1 MSDHD
6 ATATGLHAH
15 DDLPPGTVLGGRYRL
30 DGVLGVGGMGVVHR
44 ATDLTLQVPVALKL
58 LRPELA
64 HRGDAF
70 ERFRQEL
77 LLARQVSSPRVVRI
91 HDLARHDG
99 RWLISMDL
107 VDGEALD
114 RRLDREGALPIDDAI
129 RIARQAAEGLAAA
142 HAQGVVHRDL
152 KPANILLDRD
162 GGARISDF
170 GVARSLATSGATR
183 TGGVVGT
190 PDYLSPEQAR
200 GEAVDARS
208 DLYALGLILHE
219 MLAGSLPFPGG
230 TFAES
235 MVQRMLR
242 APTPVTDARP
252 DTPDWLARL
261 VARLLR
267 VRPAHRPQ
275 SAAAVI
281 DALDGRALPRDVHDA
296 WAGARRRRFP
306 LLAAGAL
313 LVVAGGAWWQLAP
326 RDATKVADAPIAI
339 APAALDRLLVLPLR
353 GEGIATDPVRDAA
366 LTAHLRDGL
375 ATIPGWAVV
384 DAERSRQ
391 ALRVRDPGGQA
402 MPDPLPL
409 AATAAARRVLAAHWM
424 AAPAGGVRLR
434 ARLFAPG
441 QPEVV
446 IDGPV
451 AGDPASAL
459 RAWMS
464 APGTAPALGVP
475 GRMPTLALPPAP
487 ALAAYGEGLR
497 ARDEGRLDIAA
508 ARFEAAVAAAPGD
521 AAAWVALARVAMEA
535 GERGKAADAIVQAQ
549 RAAEPA
555 MAARLSALRATIE
568 DDPDAVAQWATL
580 ARATPD
586 DTSLALQWARAQAGA
601 GEVDAAAR
609 ALAALA
615 ARDPDDPRIGFER
628 GKLAILA
635 GNARLAVD
643 DHLVRALVAFKRGR
657 DRYGEAETVN
667 ALGVGYGRLGQTA
680 DAAEQYRKAIALR
693 REIGNRRGLA
703 TSLRNLANVLSLT
716 GDYAAADRALRE
728 AGEINAVIGD
738 REAHAAVDNERGLLA
753 EERGDHRAALDAF
766 KRALR
771 TWQDMDDRHGAA
783 EALNNIGFAHY
794 QLGGYGDAEVYWR
807 QAADAYAAL
816 GERTG
821 RVRTLQNLGL
831 LATARGRWREARTA
845 LEDAL
850 RMSEA
855 QQMLEEA
862 AVSRRNLA
870 ELALQQGHARTA
882 IELAAKAEAAFRQR
896 EDLRGVSDAGLLR
909 AEALLMAG
917 DPATAARAL
926 DALARDIAAASSE
939 QQGIAEWLRARLAA
953 TRGDDASRVAHLRR
967 ARALAEAS
975 GVRLL
980 QLRVALLAAGDR
992 GDALAALD
1000 APTAALGHAGL
1011 RMDWLA
1017 RSLSA
1022 AVAKGDA
1029 AAARAAYDEALSRMR
1044 AGDVAHAEA
1053 LHRLGARARALAG
1066 DDAGAR
1072 AASARADEAAR
1083 ASASASASSAAVA
1096 GTGSL
1101 VR

>member
-1 MSDHD
+1 MTALD

-15 DDLPPGTVLGGRYRL
+15 DDLPPGTVLGDRYRI
-30 DGVLGVGGMGVVHR
+30 DGLLGVGGMGVVHR

-114 RRLDREGALPIDDAI
+114 RRLDRDGPLPVEDAV
-129 RIARQAAEGLAAA
+129 RIAKQIAEGLAAA

-162 GGARISDF
+162 GDARISDF
-170 GVARSLATSGATR
+170 GVARSLATSGGTR
-183 TGGVVGT
+183 TGSVVGT

-200 GEAVDARS
+200 GETVDARS

-219 MLAGSLPFPGG
+219 MLAGALPFPGG
-230 TFAES
+230 TFAEA
-235 MVQRMLR
+235 MAQRMLR

-267 VRPAHRPQ
+267 QRPAHRPQ
-275 SAAAVI
+275 TAEAVVDI
-281 DALDGRALPRDVHDA
+281 LSRRALPRDARDA
-296 WAGARRRRFP
+296 WAGARRLRHV
-306 LLAAGAL
+306 LVAAGL
-313 LVVAGGAWWQLAP
+313 LVVAAAGVLWWQRAAQAP
-326 RDATKVADAPIAI
+326 AAI
-339 APAALDRLLVLPLR
+339 ASTPAAAPVALDRLLVLPLR
-353 GEGIATDPVRDAA
+353 GEGIAADPARDAA
-366 LTAHLRDGL
+366 LTARLRDALSSVPGL
-375 ATIPGWAVV
+375 AVV
-384 DAERSRQ
+384 DAERTRQ

-409 AATAAARRVLAAHWM
+409 ARAAAARRVLETRWVG
-424 AAPAGGVRLR
+424 APGGVRLR
-434 ARLFAPG
+434 ARLIAIG
-441 QPEVV
+441 QPVV
-446 IDGPV
+446 TIEGPRAADPV
-451 AGDPASAL
+451 AAL
-459 RAWMS
+459 HAWIT
-464 APGTAPALGVP
+464 APGTAGALGVS
-475 GRMPTLALPPAP
+475 GRLPAP
-487 ALAAYGEGLR
+487 ALPSAPALTTYGEGLR
-497 ARDEGRLDIAA
+497 ARDEGRLDVAI
-508 ARFEAAVAAAPGD
+508 ARFEAAVATAPDD
-521 AAAWVALARVAMEA
+521 AAAWAALARVALET

-549 RAAEPA
+549 RSAPPA
-555 MAARLSALRATIE
+555 LAPQLSALRATIE
-568 DDPDAVAQWATL
+568 DDPAALAQWAAL
-580 ARATPD
+580 SRAQPD
-586 DTSLALQWARAQAGA
+586 DTAAALQWARAQAGA
-601 GEVDAAAR
+601 GEVDAAAA
-609 ALAALA
+609 ALQALA
-615 ARDPDDPRIGFER
+615 ARDPDDPRMWFER
-628 GKLAILA
+628 GKLAILR
-635 GNARLAVD
+635 GEARIAVD

-657 DRYGEAETVN
+657 DAYGEAETVN

-680 DAAEQYRKAIALR
+680 DAAEQYRRAIVLR
-693 REIGNRRGLA
+693 RALGNRRGLA

-716 GDYAAADRALRE
+716 GDYAGADRALRE
-728 AGEINAVIGD
+728 AGDINAQIGD

-783 EALNNIGFAHY
+783 DALNNIGFAHY

-807 QAADAYAAL
+807 QAADAYDAL

-831 LATARGRWREARTA
+831 LATARGRWREARRS
-845 LEDAL
+845 LDDAL
-850 RMSEA
+850 RESER

-870 ELALQQGHARTA
+870 ELELQQGHARAA
-882 IELAAKAEAAFRQR
+882 IEQAAKAEAAFRQR

-909 AEALLMAG
+909 AEALLLGG
-917 DPATAARAL
+917 DVTGATRAL
-926 DALARDIAAASSE
+926 DALAKDIAAASTE
-939 QQGIAEWLRARLAA
+939 QQGIAEWLRARIAA
-953 TRGDDASRVAHLRR
+953 MRGDQAAFADHLRR
-967 ARALAEAS
+967 ARAHAEAS

-980 QLRVALLAAGDR
+980 QLRVALLAARDR
-992 GDALAALD
+992 ADALAALD
-1000 APTAALGHAGL
+1000 APTAALGHVGL

-1017 RSLSA
+1017 QTLAR
-1022 AVAKGDA
+1022 AVERGDA
-1029 AAARAAYDEALSRMR
+1029 AAARAAYDEALSLSR

-1053 LHRLGARARALAG
+1053 LHRLGARARTLAG

-1072 AASARADEAAR
+1072 AALARADEAAR
-1083 ASASASASSAAVA
+1083 ASRASSPVAA
-1096 GTGSL
+1096 TGDGA
-1101 VR
+1101 R